1 MNSVLVAKPEYDTS
15 NLDVS
20 RPDHSDD
27 KDTSV
32 ENVRLTLDPVS
43 PLSAIQIGS
52 QDLKEHEDFTP
63 LKRSGTD
70 IFSPE

>member
-1 MNSVLVAKPEYDTS
+1 MHSVLVAKPEYDTS

-20 RPDHSDD
+20 GPDHSED
-27 KDTSV
+27 KGTSV

-43 PLSAIQIGS
+43 PSSAIQMDS
-52 QDLKEHEDFTP
+52 QGLKELEDFSP

-70 IFSPE
+70 VFSPE